1 MKYETEF
8 VPFYVCLLYNSV
20 WAHKAYE
27 WRFPEIA
34 AEQKKSERAYLHLTG
49 PTFMLAYLHLKCGG
63 ALHFF
68 FSYTLS
74 NFIFFFRLFSE
85 IFFLFI

>member
-34 AEQKKSERAYLHLTG
+34 AEQKKSERAYLHLT
-49 PTFMLAYLHLKCGG
+49 
-63 ALHFF
+63 
-68 FSYTLS
+68 
-74 NFIFFFRLFSE
+74 
-85 IFFLFI
+85 